1 MISRAQKERLTYREL
16 DERSNTL
23 ARGLRERGVKK
34 GDRVAVSLGNNWEY
48 AVTNY
53 ALYKLG
59 AILVG
64 FLLRMCRGEERLLMI
79 WNWL

>member
-1 MISRAQKERLTYREL
+1 MAVISRAQKERLTYREL
-16 DERSNTL
+16 DEKSNIL

-34 GDRVAVSLGNNWEY
+34 GDRVAVSLGNNWQY

-53 ALYKLG
+53 ALYKMG

-64 FLLRMCRGEERLLMI
+64 PLP
-79 WNWL
+79 N